1 MFYKNIDVTQAIE
14 PILKCEL
21 DESYIKGNVFRSGQ
35 NETSLSYIPS
45 SIFKLI
51 SPIHRTIVK
60 IDKIVKF
67 VPCDDSNYNITYYS
81 NNKMKEGMINK
92 KILQK
97 FEKFKKFTHRLI
109 TSKEV

>member
-14 PILKCEL
+14 PILKCEI
-21 DESYIKGNVFRSGQ
+21 DESYIKGNVFRSGN
-35 NETSLSYIPS
+35 NETCYTYIPP
-45 SIFKLI
+45 SIFKVI

-97 FEKFKKFTHRLI
+97 FEKFKRFTCGPI
-109 TSKEV
+109 II